1 MHSLRFDA
9 SAAAVARN
17 AQCLAGGVSSNFRLG
32 MAPHPLFFTRAEGP
46 YLYDADG
53 NRLIDYYLAMGP
65 MILGHSP
72 SAVREAVI
80 AQLDSGILFG
90 GQSAIEG
97 EAARLLCEAVPCA
110 ERVRFCSSGSEA
122 VQAALRLARAAT
134 GRTTVVKFEGHY
146 HGWFD
151 NILWSTAPGLNAA
164 GPIESPIPVAGSK
177 GQLAEAAAGIAVLP
191 WNDLAAV
198 ERRLA
203 QGDCAALIMEPIM
216 CNSGGV
222 MPLDGYLEGVRDL
235 CDRLGVV
242 LIFDEVI
249 TGFRVNR
256 GGAQRRLGVT
266 PDLAIFGKA
275 LANGFPVAAVA
286 GRADLVDLFAIG
298 GVVHGGTYNSQTL
311 GMAATVATL
320 STLTDELY
328 ADMERRGRALMD
340 AIAAIF
346 AEAGIDAT
354 VTGCPQAFH
363 VGFGLTEPPRN
374 YRELTKVDRPRYV
387 KFCKALLVRG
397 IRVLERGTWLLSTEH
412 DDAMIDETIAAVRAA
427 AETSLPAT
435 SERGAL
441 FCPASG
447 SRSGSD
453 PEPG

>member
-1 MHSLRFDA
+1 MCSLHFDA
-9 SAAAVARN
+9 SADALAHN
-17 AQCLAGGVSSNFRLG
+17 AHWLAGGVSSNFRLG

-46 YLYDADG
+46 YLFDADG

-72 SAVREAVI
+72 APVREAVT
-80 AQLDSGILFG
+80 AQLASGILFG

-164 GPIESPIPVAGSK
+164 GPVEAPVPVAGSK
-177 GQLAEAAAGIAVLP
+177 GQLPEAAEGIAVLP

-203 QGDCAALIMEPIM
+203 PGDCAAVIMEPIM

-222 MPLDGYLEGVRDL
+222 MPQEGYLEGVREL

-249 TGFRVNR
+249 TGFRVDR

-286 GRADLVDLFAIG
+286 GRAELVDLFATG

-320 STLTDELY
+320 STLTDEHY
-328 ADMERRGRALMD
+328 AAMERRGRSMMD
-340 AIAAIF
+340 GIAGIL
-346 AEAGIDAT
+346 AEAGIAAT

-363 VGFGLTEPPRN
+363 VGFGLTEAPRN
-374 YRELTKVDRPRYV
+374 YRELTRVDRPLYV
-387 KFCKALLVRG
+387 AFCKALLSRGVRA
-397 IRVLERGTWLLSTEH
+397 LERGTWFLSTEH
-412 DDAMIDETIAAVRAA
+412 GDDVIDETLAAVR
-427 AETSLPAT
+427 TAT
-435 SERGAL
+435 NEIS
-441 FCPASG
+441 
-447 SRSGSD
+447 
-453 PEPG
+453 